1 MSNNETLIK
10 EVMLKLKNI
19 IKKYKL
25 KYVSSSHLLLAII
38 LTDNN
43 IYSLLV
49 ENNFNKKIYLNKLEY
64 MNNSEGKYIY
74 TNTLKKI

>member
-49 ENNFNKKIYLNKLEY
+49 ENNFNKKIYLY
-64 MNNSEGKYIY
+64 
-74 TNTLKKI
+74 